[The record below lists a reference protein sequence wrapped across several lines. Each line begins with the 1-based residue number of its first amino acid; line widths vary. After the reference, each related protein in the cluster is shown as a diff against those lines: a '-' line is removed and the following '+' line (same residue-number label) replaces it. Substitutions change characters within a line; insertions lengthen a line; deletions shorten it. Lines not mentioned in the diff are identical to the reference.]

1 MKLYLTRRDF
11 LGNAGL
17 AAGAFWGGA
26 AFATAGL
33 RSASGGIAARER
45 PNILVIVSD
54 DQGYADVSYNNLHPK
69 EVATPHTDTLARSGV
84 TCRFGYTT
92 GAVCSPTRAGLMTG
106 RYQQR
111 FGVYTA
117 GAGGSGVPLEEV
129 MFPEY
134 LKKAGYVSGAF
145 GKWHLGLTAPY
156 NPVNRGFD
164 EFYGFMGRGAH
175 DYFDLKIDNEKH
187 GSPIY
192 RNLKPISDKGYLT
205 NRITDE
211 AVSFIDKHKKK
222 PFFAYVAYNA
232 VHAPAQA
239 PKKDIEKYDTGDPA
253 RDILMAML
261 KHLDDGVGRI
271 IETLKKAGVYENTL
285 VFYLSDNGGSR
296 AMHANNR
303 PLRGFKQQ
311 EYEGG
316 VHVPFIVSWPAR
328 LKAGTTCDVPVASF
342 DILPTAVAAVGVK
355 LPKNRIFDG
364 KNILPAL
371 EGKTERIHDFIC
383 WNSGDGDWAI
393 RRGDWKLVGIK
404 AKVELFNL
412 KNDLGETVDLA
423 KKHPEK
429 IQELKKVYNR
439 WLDEMA
445 EPLGGAFKR
454 WEPGKQSPKTRRNK
468 AQKAKDRKKRRK
480 SREGR
485 KKEE

>member
-1 MKLYLTRRDF
+1 MNRRYF
-11 LGNAGL
+11 LKTISLGAAGL
-17 AAGAFWGGA
+17 VMAGCKMSSAN
-26 AFATAGL
+26 TAQS
-33 RSASGGIAARER
+33 RRR
-45 PNILVIVSD
+45 PNIVVIVSD
-54 DQGYADVSYNNLHPK
+54 DQGYADVSYNKLHSEP
-69 EVATPHTDTLARSGV
+69 VATPHTDALAKSGV

-111 FGVYTA
+111 FGIYTA
-117 GAGGSGVPLEEV
+117 GAGGSGVPLDEV

-175 DYFDLKIDNEKH
+175 DYFDLTIDNKKH

-192 RNLKPISDKGYLT
+192 RNLNPINDKGYLT
-205 NRITDE
+205 ERITDE
-211 AVSFIDKHKKK
+211 AVSFIDKHKDK

-239 PKKDIEKYDTGDPA
+239 PEEDIKKYDTGDPA

-271 IETLKKAGVYENTL
+271 IETVKKAGVYENTL
-285 VFYLSDNGGSR
+285 IFYLSDNGGSK
-296 AMHANNR
+296 AMHADNT

-316 VHVPFIVSWPAR
+316 VHVPFIVSWPGR
-328 LKAGTTCDVPVASF
+328 LKAGTHCDAPVASI
-342 DILPTAVAAVGVK
+342 DILPTAVAAAGVE
-355 LPKNRIFDG
+355 LPKDRIFDG
-364 KNILPAL
+364 KNILGAL
-371 EGKTERIHDFIC
+371 EGKTDKVHDFIC

-393 RRGDWKLVGIK
+393 RYGQWKLVGIK
-404 AKVELFNL
+404 AKTELFNL
-412 KNDLGETVDLA
+412 KTDLSETTDLA
-423 KKHPEK
+423 QKHPEK
-429 IQELKKVYNR
+429 VVELKKVYNR
-439 WLDEMA
+439 WLDEMG

-454 WEPGKQSPKTRRNK
+454 WEPGKESSKKKT
-468 AQKAKDRKKRRK
+468 
-480 SREGR
+480 GR
-485 KKEE
+485 KKARRAKTREERRKNKENRKKEQ